1 MKNFLLPYTWKFVG
15 LLLTLGGIVMA
26 GLYTWL
32 DVRIMLP
39 VFAVYS
45 SFLETKIFTSF
56 RTNVSDEI
64 TLLLLIAGLGL
75 IVLSREKNESETT
88 DLLRLKAFIRS
99 VEANI
104 ILLLLSVLFVFGTGF
119 VYAMVFNLVSFLVF
133 YLVFFYFFKRQFLNN
148 SGS

>member
-15 LLLTLGGIVMA
+15 LLLTFCGIVVA
-26 GLYTWL
+26 VLYIWL

-56 RTNVSDEI
+56 STNVADEI
-64 TLLLLIAGLGL
+64 TLFLLIAGLGL

-88 DLLRLKAFIRS
+88 DLIRLKAFIRS

-104 ILLLLSVLFVFGTGF
+104 IMLLLAVLFVFGTGF
-119 VYAMVFNLVSFLVF
+119 VYAMVFNLVSFLVY
-133 YLVFFYFFKRQFLNN
+133 YLIFFYFYKR
-148 SGS
+148 